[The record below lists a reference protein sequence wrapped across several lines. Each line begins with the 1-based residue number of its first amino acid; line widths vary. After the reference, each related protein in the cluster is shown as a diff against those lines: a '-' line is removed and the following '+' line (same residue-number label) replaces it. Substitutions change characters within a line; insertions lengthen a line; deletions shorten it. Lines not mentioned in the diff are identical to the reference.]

1 MCEHGRVKSQCR
13 TCKGGT
19 ICEHGRR
26 RTQCKECG
34 GAGLCVHSKQRSRCA
49 VCKRPKPSRGHLG
62 EDAIA
67 EVRQAAGPSV
77 PAVISNPLEPAERNP
92 RETEDPIVPDVPL
105 GVATTEPPPV
115 EPRADGEPPESPESL
130 GEVVRQESGSVDES
144 RRRVSENEVT
154 RYDRVDRMG
163 VSCPHR
169 KFASECAVC
178 IGAGILAA
186 LNPSGNTHQAA
197 YSPPEEEAEA
207 DKDKDNSAATDPAPS
222 TTPSSPKSPKARGPP
237 SRATAM
243 AMDSLFEKTFR
254 R

>member
-1 MCEHGRVKSQCR
+1 
-13 TCKGGT
+13 
-19 ICEHGRR
+19 
-26 RTQCKECG
+26 
-34 GAGLCVHSKQRSRCA
+34 
-49 VCKRPKPSRGHLG
+49 
-62 EDAIA
+62 
-67 EVRQAAGPSV
+67 
-77 PAVISNPLEPAERNP
+77 VISNPIEPAERNP
-92 RETEDPIVPDVPL
+92 RENEDPIVPEVPL
-105 GVATTEPPPV
+105 GVATTEPPHV
-115 EPRADGEPPESPESL
+115 EPRAESPESL

-144 RRRVSENEVT
+144 GRRVSENEVT
-154 RYDRVDRMG
+154 RYDRVDRIGML
-163 VSCPHR
+163 CPHR

-197 YSPPEEEAEA
+197 Y
-207 DKDKDNSAATDPAPS
+207 NSAATDPAPS

>member
-1 MCEHGRVKSQCR
+1 
-13 TCKGGT
+13 
-19 ICEHGRR
+19 
-26 RTQCKECG
+26 
-34 GAGLCVHSKQRSRCA
+34 
-49 VCKRPKPSRGHLG
+49 
-62 EDAIA
+62 
-67 EVRQAAGPSV
+67 
-77 PAVISNPLEPAERNP
+77 LEPAEQNP

-163 VSCPHR
+163 VLCPHR

-207 DKDKDNSAATDPAPS
+207 DKDKGQF
-222 TTPSSPKSPKARGPP
+222 RRHR
-237 SRATAM
+237 SRAFNDAVVTEVAKGTG
-243 AMDSLFEKTFR
+243 ASEPGDRDGHGFAVRKDVQAVTGGVTKAQLRITIISTPTH
-254 R
+254 

>member
-1 MCEHGRVKSQCR
+1 M
-13 TCKGGT
+13 
-19 ICEHGRR
+19 
-26 RTQCKECG
+26 
-34 GAGLCVHSKQRSRCA
+34 
-49 VCKRPKPSRGHLG
+49 
-62 EDAIA
+62 
-67 EVRQAAGPSV
+67 
-77 PAVISNPLEPAERNP
+77 
-92 RETEDPIVPDVPL
+92 PDVPL
-105 GVATTEPPPV
+105 GVATTEPPHV
-115 EPRADGEPPESPESL
+115 EPRAEGEPPESPESF
-130 GEVVRQESGSVDES
+130 GEVVRRESGSVDES

-163 VSCPHR
+163 VLCPHR

-186 LNPSGNTHQAA
+186 LNPSGSTHLAA

-207 DKDKDNSAATDPAPS
+207 DKDKDKDNSAATDPAPS

>member
-1 MCEHGRVKSQCR
+1 
-13 TCKGGT
+13 
-19 ICEHGRR
+19 
-26 RTQCKECG
+26 
-34 GAGLCVHSKQRSRCA
+34 
-49 VCKRPKPSRGHLG
+49 
-62 EDAIA
+62 
-67 EVRQAAGPSV
+67 
-77 PAVISNPLEPAERNP
+77 LEPAERNP

-163 VSCPHR
+163 VLCPHR

-197 YSPPEEEAEA
+197 YSPPEEEADK